1 MVVSLHVRSVG
12 KVRRIISRSRFYH
25 FKWRSACAHQ
35 CHSFR
40 PRISPQRLSELR
52 RLCSSIPWWTACE
65 IVSLIVPTL
74 FMDSIVGQ
82 NSHYWVKGVCVFSSA
97 CHLHFRQNDRG
108 LLRGTAC
115 HSRVEQIPKQNHRML
130 TWGKKVSR
138 RFCDRTLD
146 LSYYDL
152 RTLPL
157 SYISI
162 VFLYNYSDCAKVR
175 HPSCNNSRDENFDIK
190 FRESQL
196 ITDL

>member
-1 MVVSLHVRSVG
+1 MSLEGGTDTETES
-12 KVRRIISRSRFYH
+12 
-25 FKWRSACAHQ
+25 
-35 CHSFR
+35 
-40 PRISPQRLSELR
+40 
-52 RLCSSIPWWTACE
+52 
-65 IVSLIVPTL
+65 
-74 FMDSIVGQ
+74 Q
-82 NSHYWVKGVCVFSSA
+82 NVN
-97 CHLHFRQNDRG
+97 L
-108 LLRGTAC
+108 
-115 HSRVEQIPKQNHRML
+115 
-130 TWGKKVSR
+130 GKKVSR